1 MSELLKSLLLGLI
14 NILWF
19 ALLAQVVLSWLVVAG
34 VRNNL
39 VSRLSSALG
48 MILEP
53 LLRPIRRVVPR
64 LGMIDL
70 TYIVAFVVLIVIR
83 SAIKQVL

>member
-1 MSELLKSLLLGLI
+1 MSEVLKSLLLGLI

-19 ALLAQVVLSWLVVAG
+19 SLLAQVVLSWLVVAG
-34 VRNNL
+34 VRNDL
-39 VSRLSSALG
+39 VFRVSSALG

-70 TYIVAFVVLIVIR
+70 TYIGAFIVLFVVKMAVE
-83 SAIKQVL
+83 KVL